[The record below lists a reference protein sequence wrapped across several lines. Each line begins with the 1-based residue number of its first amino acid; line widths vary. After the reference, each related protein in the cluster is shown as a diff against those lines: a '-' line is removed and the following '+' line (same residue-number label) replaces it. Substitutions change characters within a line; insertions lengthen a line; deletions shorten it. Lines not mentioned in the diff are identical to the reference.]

1 LYQAIVAKPENT
13 LSEPRVVCYAAR
25 VHFGAWH
32 KIADART
39 AAPEAAGVLQTRAE
53 GVMDYRAGRS
63 AMVLYA
69 CSEPDETLR
78 HFVSGR
84 GARQIERAVNAGA
97 RWIRF
102 AEATQPQDELDRLLK
117 GFVERFGSLPISNAG
132 ASRRAVAP
140 ADGEPA

>member
-1 LYQAIVAKPENT
+1 
-13 LSEPRVVCYAAR
+13 

-32 KIADART
+32 PISDAST

-53 GVMDYRAGRS
+53 GVMDYRSGRS

-69 CSEPDETLR
+69 CSRADETLR
-78 HFVSGR
+78 GFVAGR
-84 GARQIERAVNAGA
+84 GARDLARAVNAGA

-102 AEATQPQDELDRLLK
+102 AEANDPKIEMERLLR

-132 ASRRAVAP
+132 GSRKVA
-140 ADGEPA
+140 ADQEQE

>member
-1 LYQAIVAKPENT
+1 
-13 LSEPRVVCYAAR
+13 VVCYAAR

-32 KIADART
+32 KISDASK
-39 AAPEAAGVLQTRAE
+39 AAPETAGVLQTRAE
-53 GVMDYRAGRS
+53 GAMDYRSGRS

-69 CSEPDETLR
+69 CSEPEETLQR
-78 HFVSGR
+78 FVAGR
-84 GARQIERAVNAGA
+84 GARQIERAVSAGA

-102 AEATQPQDELDRLLK
+102 AEAPQPQDELDRLLK

-132 ASRRAVAP
+132 TSRRAVAS

>member
-1 LYQAIVAKPENT
+1 MVANPENT

-32 KIADART
+32 KISDART

-53 GVMDYRAGRS
+53 GVMDYRVGRS

-78 HFVSGR
+78 HFVAGR

-102 AEATQPQDELDRLLK
+102 AESASPQSELERLLK

-132 ASRRAVAP
+132 TSRRAGAT

>member
-1 LYQAIVAKPENT
+1 
-13 LSEPRVVCYAAR
+13 
-25 VHFGAWH
+25 
-32 KIADART
+32 
-39 AAPEAAGVLQTRAE
+39 
-53 GVMDYRAGRS
+53 MDYRAGRS

-78 HFVSGR
+78 RFVAGR
-84 GARQIERAVNAGA
+84 GARQIERAVSAGA

-102 AEATQPQDELDRLLK
+102 AEAQSPQSELDRLLK

-132 ASRRAVAP
+132 SSRRAGAA